1 MLPEIKVWK
10 VDFEFIV
17 SNYLDRSLWSKV
29 WNLFTYKEHVFHI
42 NLYRIETNDNEIVF
56 EIRKNGYWD
65 SELIGYNIENTPIK
79 VLMKQINGA
88 IFRLIASYERNLI
101 KKTDGYKNIESARI
115 VEEDKLRNIA
125 SNFLNNNGVTNEDI
139 RDVYI
144 DNYVKNN
151 AKNDIRLQNYLDY
164 YRYNY
169 CTDMFITF
177 CKATKD
183 EDRLQMVK
191 DSFRNTDNLIKIEAK
206 VDEYMKE
213 LESGERDNELY
224 NELEGL

>member
-1 MLPEIKVWK
+1 M
-10 VDFEFIV
+10 D
-17 SNYLDRSLWSKV
+17 SLKTKDIPWRFYSILAVAKDEDEAQA
-29 WNLFTYKEHVFHI
+29 F
-42 NLYRIETNDNEIVF
+42 
-56 EIRKNGYWD
+56 
-65 SELIGYNIENTPIK
+65 
-79 VLMKQINGA
+79 
-88 IFRLIASYERNLI
+88 RNLI